1 MDAAYHLRKAGSRK
15 FDYKTGVNRGRS
27 IIKVDYATTS
37 HEKGGWLL
45 WEYVAA
51 YHFAEERSIQW
62 WQLLQPWRWLSF
74 YSSFA
79 RAFQTKLR
87 GVRVQR
93 RSLVFCKSIRFYLSA
108 VPIVS
113 LNLHFPIRYTL
124 YWFRISCNKNKIL
137 NESKKID
144 RFNLVCVFYVQCLF
158 VIRSSFSSRHG
169 SHPHHLLGRRET
181 PLETSEANNFVPI
194 KITISLSVRL
204 GS

>member
-1 MDAAYHLRKAGSRK
+1 MLLHITLPKKDPFNGGNSCNREG
-15 FDYKTGVNRGRS
+15 DYPF
-27 IIKVDYATTS
+27 I
-37 HEKGGWLL
+37 LL
-45 WEYVAA
+45 
-51 YHFAEERSIQW
+51 
-62 WQLLQPWRWLSF
+62 
-74 YSSFA
+74 
-79 RAFQTKLR
+79 
-87 GVRVQR
+87 
-93 RSLVFCKSIRFYLSA
+93 SLVHFKPNCEVFAFNAALLYFVNQFDFICLPFPLSLWISIFPYRFD
-108 VPIVS
+108 I
-113 LNLHFPIRYTL
+113 YTIL
-124 YWFRISCNKNKIL
+124 VLPISCNKNKIL